1 MNKEITFKAKVI
13 KNRYNSEDF
22 KIYVVDVDDNIYKN
36 IKTNKNKEYIIVGNT
51 PNLIPDI
58 VTLCDS
64 DKILSFIFLINF
76 FPSIDI
82 S

>member
-1 MNKEITFKAKVI
+1 MNKEITFKVKVI

-58 VTLCDS
+58 EY
-64 DKILSFIFLINF
+64 
-76 FPSIDI
+76 SITAMEEIKLTTNGVKSI
-82 S
+82 SN